1 MKINWKV
8 RFKSKSFWLA
18 VIPAVALVIQAV
30 MALFGFE
37 YNFDETV
44 NKLIV
49 IVNTIFALLVILGV
63 VTDPT
68 TPGISDSD
76 YAMTK
81 ESPKETPLVNDK
93 YGNGQEFTERN
104 DK

>member
-18 VIPAVALVIQAV
+18 VIPAFALVVQAV

-49 IVNTIFALLVILGV
+49 IVNAVFVLLVILGV
-63 VTDPT
+63 VNDPT
-68 TPGISDSD
+68 TTGISDSD

-81 ESPKETPLVNDK
+81 ETPKETPLVVDK
-93 YGNGQEFTERN
+93 YGNGQEFTERK
-104 DK
+104 D

>member
-49 IVNTIFALLVILGV
+49 IVNTVFALLVILGLV
-63 VTDPT
+63 NDPT
-68 TPGISDSD
+68 TEGINDSD

-81 ESPKETPLVNDK
+81 DSPKETPLVVDK
-93 YGNGQEFTERN
+93 YGDGQEFTERK
-104 DK
+104 D

>member
-37 YNFDETV
+37 YNFDDTV

-49 IVNTIFALLVILGV
+49 VVNAVFALLVILGV
-63 VTDPT
+63 ITDHT
-68 TPGISDSD
+68 TEGISDSD

-81 ESPKETPLVNDK
+81 DSPKETPLILDK
-93 YGNGQEFTERN
+93 YGDGQEFTERK
-104 DK
+104 D